1 MPELHCPMLAV
12 ILYEGQGEI
21 STHGIRTES
30 KPVNLFA
37 FLKNQLYLKL
47 YYDENGWTSLDCI
60 LD

>member
-30 KPVNLFA
+30 KSQLTCLL
-37 FLKNQLYLKL
+37 FLKI
-47 YYDENGWTSLDCI
+47 SFI
-60 LD
+60 LSYIMMRMAEQVLTAY